1 MVKSMILFKNILARI
16 LKNNLDFFSRLFF
29 KIILPKSWKIILKVS
44 DRVRGGVRGGES
56 PPPNRPILIFFK
68 IAFLFQDFLETKIK
82 IIFQD
87 FGNKILK
94 MNLEK
99 KSRSFFKILA
109 KICLNKIIDFTIYL
123 YGGAKR
129 PPIFRS

>member
-1 MVKSMILFKNILARI
+1 MLQMDPKFSAKWKFVSAWPTGRRWVVHHGS
-16 LKNNLDFFSRLFF
+16 NLR
-29 KIILPKSWKIILKVS
+29 
-44 DRVRGGVRGGES
+44 
-56 PPPNRPILIFFK
+56 RPISKFFQ
-68 IAFLFQDFLETKIK
+68 IQFSFQDFLETKIK

-109 KICLNKIIDFTIYL
+109 KICLNKIIDFTT
-123 YGGAKR
+123 
-129 PPIFRS
+129 